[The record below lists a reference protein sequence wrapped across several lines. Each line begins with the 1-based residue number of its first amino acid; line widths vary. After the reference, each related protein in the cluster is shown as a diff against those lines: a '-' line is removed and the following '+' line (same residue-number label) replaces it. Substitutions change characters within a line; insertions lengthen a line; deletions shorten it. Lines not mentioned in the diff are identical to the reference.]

1 MKAKEVA
8 NFMKISGLSK
18 DTLKSI
24 YLIASQYNKQFLER
38 YEFYVALKL
47 IALLQNN
54 MPYNSQESYSIRLY
68 LLFQILI

>member
-1 MKAKEVA
+1 MKK
-8 NFMKISGLSK
+8 SGLSK

-38 YEFYVALKL
+38 DEFYVALKL
-47 IALLQNN
+47 IQNN
-54 MPYNSQESYSIRLY
+54 MPNNSQESYSICLY

>member
-1 MKAKEVA
+1 MKK
-8 NFMKISGLSK
+8 SGLSK

-38 YEFYVALKL
+38 NEFYVALKL

-54 MPYNSQESYSIRLY
+54 MSYNSKES
-68 LLFQILI
+68 FQILI